1 LGDEA
6 TKKVRE
12 AEDAVIYNEK
22 LAAKKLEDMRDQAEQ
37 KKNEELEH
45 LKQVGG
51 DAAQEVGRQ
60 MQNAGADV
68 EQKGVKMQTQ

>member
-1 LGDEA
+1 
-6 TKKVRE
+6 
-12 AEDAVIYNEK
+12 
-22 LAAKKLEDMRDQAEQ
+22 MRDQAEQ